1 MATWKAEVWESGF
14 GHYDVTVEAPT
25 WGTARQKIC
34 QIYDVEPNEVVNLCE
49 TNGMV
54 SSLSQMGDIGG
65 WIIIAAIIF
74 CIWLFMEYFWIMMP
88 LTVIALI
95 AWIYNT
101 FLIMN

>member
-49 TNGMV
+49 ANGMG

-65 WIIIAAIIF
+65 WIIIAAIVF
-74 CIWLFMEYFWIMMP
+74 CIWLMVEYWFIVVPILIIAILGWI
-88 LTVIALI
+88 LDKTQH
-95 AWIYNT
+95 
-101 FLIMN
+101 